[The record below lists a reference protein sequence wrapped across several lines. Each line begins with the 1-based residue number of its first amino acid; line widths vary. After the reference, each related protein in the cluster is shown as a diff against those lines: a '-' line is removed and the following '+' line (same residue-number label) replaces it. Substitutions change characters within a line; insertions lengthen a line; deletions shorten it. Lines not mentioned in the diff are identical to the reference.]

1 MSSHQKVI
9 QVYLH
14 KHDIGRLFEDMMAK
28 LVKEMPN
35 EPVVYLIKLL
45 QNIQPKKV
53 CNMVNPV
60 PNNEIKLTGS
70 SIPKKY
76 SQDPQVILPGSKP
89 PVSLWS
95 KGVDEKENDSINQV
109 IYSEK
114 FIKKIK
120 ENADEVQDW
129 KNNAKVPISKLSDKS
144 KIEKSLPIFTS
155 DSKLSHSLKVPEQHK
170 HDLSIKRKDNKPP
183 NLVQNS
189 EVNDELDI
197 NPKAKT
203 KKISSSTYTKFKKHS
218 SKMKSVEQKKKLQ
231 ALLSKETQDDKHSFI
246 ALDEEIIENNSEL
259 ISEGVQVHSSKP
271 LKYIDSTAKVRIS
284 ICQLCNKLLTSSD
297 SNIPLESDLVFDTT
311 LRCDKQISTT
321 KEQISSDDEEFDSVS
336 QYKFN
341 KPKWPTLSDS
351 EGELFDTEAETNL
364 SILKNSSKSNQSD
377 FFKINNPTRKKID
390 STLTDKKVEKI
401 LKVTNSKQIWNVT
414 NVEKEIFEDGS

>member
-1 MSSHQKVI
+1 MPSHQKVI

-14 KHDIGRLFEDMMAK
+14 KHDIAHLFEDMMAK

-53 CNMVNPV
+53 CDMVNPV

-95 KGVDEKENDSINQV
+95 KGVDENENDSINQV

-114 FIKKIK
+114 FVKRIK

-129 KNNAKVPISKLSDKS
+129 KNNAKVSISKLSDKS
-144 KIEKSLPIFTS
+144 KIEKSRPYFTS
-155 DSKLSHSLKVPEQHK
+155 DSKLSHSSKVPEQHK
-170 HDLSIKRKDNKPP
+170 LDLSMKRKDNKPP
-183 NLVQNS
+183 NLVENS

-197 NPKAKT
+197 NPKTKT
-203 KKISSSTYTKFKKHS
+203 KKISSSTYAKFKKHS

-231 ALLSKETQDDKHSFI
+231 ALLSKEMQDDKHSVI
-246 ALDEEIIENNSEL
+246 ALDEEIVENNSEL
-259 ISEGVQVHSSKP
+259 ISEGVQVHSSKL
-271 LKYIDSTAKVRIS
+271 LKYIDSTAKVRIG
-284 ICQLCNKLLTSSD
+284 ICQLCNKLLTSS
-297 SNIPLESDLVFDTT
+297 PESDLVFDTT
-311 LRCDKQISTT
+311 LRCNKQISTT
-321 KEQISSDDEEFDSVS
+321 KEQISSDDEEFDRS

-351 EGELFDTEAETNL
+351 EGELFDTVAESKL
-364 SILKNSSKSNQSD
+364 STLKNSSKSDQSD
-377 FFKINNPTRKKID
+377 FFKMNNPTRKKID
-390 STLTDKKVEKI
+390 STFTDKKVEKQ

-414 NVEKEIFEDGS
+414 NVEKETLEDGS